1 MNWGVSRIG
10 FRGLGGLHY
19 FGLLQLI
26 HDLNTDDNQSE
37 FDMKKETAKKTAET
51 VAEQVK
57 TVVDKAQEETGKLV
71 DSLVKEGEKLR
82 EQTMKLAGDA
92 AGEVKERVDE
102 VRGMVESAKNKAG
115 DTLDN
120 LEQLFEERVA
130 RALKRLG
137 VPTRDDVQGIAR
149 RLDEINDRIKALTSV
164 PPVAALPAPVVAKA
178 APASASTAPE
188 KDDLKL
194 ISGIGPALEGKLNAA
209 GISSYRQLATL
220 SAAEI
225 ERVESEVIRFSG
237 RISRD
242 EWVNQARDLYARKYG
257 APVSGK

>member
-1 MNWGVSRIG
+1 
-10 FRGLGGLHY
+10 
-19 FGLLQLI
+19 
-26 HDLNTDDNQSE
+26 
-37 FDMKKETAKKTAET
+37 MKKETAKKTAEA
-51 VAEQVK
+51 VADQVK
-57 TVVDKAQEETGKLV
+57 TMVDKAQEETGKLV

-82 EQTMKLAGDA
+82 EQTLKLAGDA

-102 VRGMVESAKNKAG
+102 VRGMVESAKTKAG

-120 LEQLFEERVA
+120 LEQLFEERVG

-149 RLDEINDRIKALTSV
+149 RLDEINDRIKALTSA
-164 PPVAALPAPVVAKA
+164 PPVAALPAPVVES
-178 APASASTAPE
+178 APAPTPTVKSVPKPATPE

-220 SAAEI
+220 SAAET
-225 ERVESEVIRFSG
+225 ERVESEVIHFSG

-242 EWVNQARDLYARKYG
+242 EWVSQARALYAKKYG
-257 APVSGK
+257 APVGGK